1 MLDASYVIIGKRAVR
16 ATIDFRIYARVLL
29 EIAREREKER
39 LRERER
45 KKERLRERKR
55 KKESKRG
62 RVYLWRRL
70 IPSLV
75 KILPGSLAAR
85 DAVVNDIN
93 VINTVILL
101 PSLLLLLHLS
111 LL

>member
-1 MLDASYVIIGKRAVR
+1 MLDTSYVIIGKRAVR

-29 EIAREREKER
+29 EIARKRE
-39 LRERER
+39 
-45 KKERLRERKR
+45 KERLRERKR
-55 KKESKRG
+55 KKESKKG